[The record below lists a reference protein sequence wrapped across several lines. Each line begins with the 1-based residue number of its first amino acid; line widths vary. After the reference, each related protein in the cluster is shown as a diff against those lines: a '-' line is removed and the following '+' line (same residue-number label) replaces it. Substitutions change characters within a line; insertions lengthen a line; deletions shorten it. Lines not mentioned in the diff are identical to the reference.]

1 MMSRDCWQPMTAP
14 GYRGYS
20 LTHQVFY
27 LEIAEAV
34 FVLHI
39 IIVIIIRVETST

>member
-1 MMSRDCWQPMTAP
+1 VNSDKTKEPCMVSRDCWQPMTAP

-34 FVLHI
+34 K
-39 IIVIIIRVETST
+39 